1 MRTASVSDSEPAM
14 EDIELLKAT
23 RSVAVA
29 DGQLLRS
36 EMGVVEGLAKR
47 IGLGPVSY
55 GAMLKAARK
64 DPSFADNIRFQ
75 SRQKARAAV
84 RLLVGLARIDGII
97 SDEERK
103 VIVQIAVSLGIT
115 GEVDEVSVIQSE
127 YTAMAFRAASNAV
140 VVGSTSAG
148 TDGNVSRI
156 PLPGGLSTRIS
167 GIGVFYPDKTPTPR
181 VGIIA
186 DVEVR
191 PTIES
196 IRQGR
201 DRVLEEAVRQIL
213 QKDVADA
220 EIRRIATPSAQHT
233 Q

>member
-127 YTAMAFRAASNAV
+127 YTAMAFRAAPNAV
-140 VVGSTSAG
+140 VVGRSTL
-148 TDGNVSRI
+148 VS
-156 PLPGGLSTRIS
+156 
-167 GIGVFYPDKTPTPR
+167 
-181 VGIIA
+181 
-186 DVEVR
+186 
-191 PTIES
+191 
-196 IRQGR
+196 
-201 DRVLEEAVRQIL
+201 
-213 QKDVADA
+213 
-220 EIRRIATPSAQHT
+220 
-233 Q
+233 